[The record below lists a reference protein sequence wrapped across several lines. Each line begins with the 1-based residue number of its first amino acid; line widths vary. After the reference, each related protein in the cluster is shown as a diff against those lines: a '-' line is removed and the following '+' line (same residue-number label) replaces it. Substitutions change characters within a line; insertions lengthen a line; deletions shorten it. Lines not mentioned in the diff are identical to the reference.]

1 LLALLIPKIG
11 CSGNQITLILDAGV
25 TIDALDSVDNAALNP
40 RLSAFKSRRG
50 GFPVL

>member
-1 LLALLIPKIG
+1 VLIPKIRRP
-11 CSGNQITLILDAGV
+11 GNQITLTLGAAV